1 MDNEIKYKERIVVM
15 GFGAQG
21 SAQAMNLKDS
31 GRELSVFLRR
41 ESPRNIEARE
51 AGLLVVNDPREASA
65 EADVAALLLP
75 DGEQPGFYREF
86 LEPGLPEGAL
96 LVFAHGFAVHYGEIR
111 LRKDLDAVL
120 AAPMAQGAK
129 VRSEFASGRGVP
141 VLLAVAQD
149 ATGRALERAKAY
161 ARGISRTGPFIETTV
176 REEVE
181 SDLFAEQAVLCGGM
195 PSLVRAAFDTLVA
208 GGTDPRIA
216 YLCCLREL
224 GAIVSVME
232 RHGIS
237 GLFSRI
243 SDTARY
249 GAITRGPALV
259 DSGVRE
265 RMSVILEDILSGR
278 FAEEL
283 KEEAARGYPKTKALL
298 AESAAHPIERIH
310 EEMTKA

>member
-1 MDNEIKYKERIVVM
+1 MDNKITYKERVVVM

-21 SAQAMNLKDS
+21 SAQAMNLKES

-41 ESPRNIEARE
+41 ESPRNAEARE

-65 EADVAALLLP
+65 EAEVVALLLP
-75 DGEQPGFYREF
+75 DGEQPRFYREF
-86 LEPGLPEGAL
+86 LEPSLPRGAL

-111 LRKDLDAVL
+111 PREDLDVVL
-120 AAPMAQGAK
+120 AAPMAQGAT

-149 ATGRALERAKAY
+149 ATGRAMERAKAY
-161 ARGISRTGPFIETTV
+161 ARGISRCGPFIETTV

-195 PSLVRAAFDTLVA
+195 PSLVRAAFDALVE
-208 GGTDPRIA
+208 GGVDPRIA

-232 RHGIS
+232 RHGIA

-249 GAITRGPALV
+249 GALTRGSALV

-265 RMSVILEDILSGR
+265 RMSAMLEEIRSGR

-283 KEEAARGYPKTKALL
+283 TEEASRGYPRTKLL
-298 AESAAHPIERIH
+298 SAEAAAHPIERIH
-310 EEMTKA
+310 EEMTKP